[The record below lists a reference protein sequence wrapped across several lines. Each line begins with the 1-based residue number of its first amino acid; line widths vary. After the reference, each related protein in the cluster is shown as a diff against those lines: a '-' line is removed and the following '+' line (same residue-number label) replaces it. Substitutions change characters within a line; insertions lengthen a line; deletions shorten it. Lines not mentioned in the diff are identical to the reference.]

1 METEDRQP
9 SGPDEPTEAKPDEP
23 TGPTEP
29 QPEEAVTQTQGPRRM
44 FRSREDR
51 VFGGVAGGL
60 GRYFNLDPVI
70 FRITLVVL
78 AFLGGSGLLVY
89 LAGLLLIPNE
99 PEGGAPAAPVE
110 GRGRTLGLAGLV
122 LLVLLGFPL
131 LLGGGVLVAGV
142 LVPLAFLVGIGVVT
156 WWLVSGQGPTGDPG
170 DIARRTAL
178 GLGVLIVVCC
188 LALGAAWA
196 AGAGGGTVVAIL
208 VIAAGVA
215 ILAGAFLRPVRWL
228 ILPALAIALAA
239 GTVSAAGIDLSGGV
253 GDREYRPA
261 AASDI
266 SDRYEL
272 GMGELVV
279 DLRET
284 NLPPGDTPLD
294 VRLGMGQIT
303 VLVPDDVCVA
313 TNADVGA
320 GDVDVFDRGS
330 EGVDIDW
337 RDLPSASR
345 GGSRVVLDAEIGLG
359 ALLVSHER
367 LDRAGFDRLGED
379 FGDRFGDEDFSDRVS
394 DERNTGCSQRAE
406 R

>member
-9 SGPDEPTEAKPDEP
+9 NEPEEPTQPQPEEPTEAE
-23 TGPTEP
+23 
-29 QPEEAVTQTQGPRRM
+29 PEEAVTQTQGPRRM
-44 FRSREDR
+44 FRSRSDR
-51 VFGGVAGGL
+51 VLGGVAGGL
-60 GRYFNLDPVI
+60 GRYFDLDPVI
-70 FRITLVVL
+70 FRISLVVL

-89 LAGLLLIPNE
+89 LAALLLIPNE
-99 PEGGAPAAPVE
+99 PEGGAPAGPVE
-110 GRGRTLGLAGLV
+110 GRGRTLGLAGLA

-131 LLGGGVLVAGV
+131 ILGGGLLVAGV

-156 WWLVSGQGPTGDPG
+156 WWLVSGQGPTGDAG

-178 GLGVLIVVCC
+178 GLGVLVLVCI
-188 LALGAAWA
+188 LACGAAWA

-208 VIAAGVA
+208 VIAAGLA

-228 ILPALAIALAA
+228 ILPALAVALAA

-253 GDREYRPA
+253 GDREYRPI

-266 SDRYEL
+266 QDGYEL

-279 DLRET
+279 DLRDT

-294 VRLGMGQIT
+294 LRLGMGQIT
-303 VLVPDDVCVA
+303 VLVPEDVCVA
-313 TNADVGA
+313 TNAEVGA

-337 RDLPSASR
+337 RDSPSASP

-359 ALLVSHER
+359 ALLVGHER
-367 LDRAGFDRLGED
+367 LDRAGFDRFGEG
-379 FGDRFGDEDFSDRVS
+379 FADRFGDEVNS
-394 DERNTGCSQRAE
+394 GCSQRAE